1 MRGEYLTIYCTGL
14 GDVTNR
20 PVSGAAAPANP
31 LANTIAAT
39 SVSIG
44 GVSAPAIFSGLS
56 PGFVGLYQ
64 VNVQVPLNAPV
75 GNAVPV
81 VLSIG
86 GAASNTV
93 TIAVQ

>member
-1 MRGEYLTIYCTGL
+1 
-14 GDVTNR
+14 
-20 PVSGAAAPANP
+20 
-31 LANTIAAT
+31 
-39 SVSIG
+39 VSIG